1 MALVYIDICS
11 RMIVFLHMFFYKLQ
25 LEIYHLLISMIIATA
40 PGYNAMSI
48 IIMIINPV
56 SAKAKARK
64 FQIEDFKYQSLC

>member
-1 MALVYIDICS
+1 
-11 RMIVFLHMFFYKLQ
+11 
-25 LEIYHLLISMIIATA
+25 MIIATA